1 MKKSQLALAAL
12 GLMVVSAAQAQST
25 VTIYGR
31 IDASLMHN
39 NPFGGVSQL
48 TVDSGTISGSRW
60 GLMGSEELG
69 GGLKLNFNLEQGF
82 AIDTGAQ
89 GVAGQQF
96 SRQAWVGMS
105 GGFGELRVGKPWTA
119 YDDVSG
125 AINAMF
131 DSGFSVENNFF
142 ASTGYNA
149 NPANTIRYSTPSF
162 GGLAAAVS
170 YSLDEV
176 RNTDTSVKSI
186 SVSYAGGP
194 FAAGAGYQIEEL
206 GGTNNK
212 FTRLSASYDLGAAV
226 VKALYGNV
234 RFPAAA
240 KTHEYSLGVD
250 VPMSDALTLSAG
262 YGYSKDNAALGS
274 EKRTGFTVGAL
285 YMLSK
290 RTDMYV
296 GVTDWDGKT
305 GGVKTSGNT
314 RYGVGMRHSF

>member
-1 MKKSQLALAAL
+1 MKKSLAAL
-12 GLMVVSAAQAQST
+12 AVLGAMVGAAQAQST
-25 VTIYGR
+25 VTVYGR

-39 NPFGGVSQL
+39 DPFGGVSQWTL
-48 TVDSGTISGSRW
+48 DSGTLSGSRW

-82 AIDTGAQ
+82 AIDTGAT

-96 SRQAWVGMS
+96 SRQAWIGFS
-105 GGFGELRVGKPWTA
+105 GDFGELRVGKPWTA

-162 GGLAAAVS
+162 GGFAAAIS

-176 RNTDTSVKSI
+176 RNTNLSVSSI
-186 SVSYAGGP
+186 SASYAGGP
-194 FAAGAGYQIEEL
+194 LTVGAGYQVEEL
-206 GGTNNK
+206 GGTDVR

-226 VKALYGNV
+226 VKGLYGNV
-234 RFPAAA
+234 RLPGSA
-240 KTHEYSLGVD
+240 KTNEYSLGVD
-250 VPMSDALTLSAG
+250 VPLGSALTVSAA
-262 YGYSKDNAALGS
+262 YGHSKDNVAGGS
-274 EKRTGFTVGAL
+274 EKRRGFTVGAL

-305 GGVKTSGNT
+305 GGTKTSGNT

>member
-1 MKKSQLALAAL
+1 MKKSLIALAVL
-12 GLMVVSAAQAQST
+12 GVMVGAAQAQSS

-39 NPFGGVSQL
+39 DPLGGASQW

-60 GLMGSEELG
+60 GLMGSEDLG
-69 GGLKLNFNLEQGF
+69 GGLKLNFTLEQGF
-82 AIDTGAQ
+82 SVDTGTNA
-89 GVAGQQF
+89 VAGQGF
-96 SRQAWVGMS
+96 SRQAWIGMS
-105 GGFGELRVGKPWTA
+105 GGFGEFRVGKPWTA

-142 ASTGYNA
+142 GSTGYNA

-162 GGLAAAVS
+162 GGFSAAIS

-186 SVSYAGGP
+186 SAAYAGGP
-194 FAAGAGYQIEEL
+194 LTVGAGYQIEEL

-212 FTRLSASYDLGAAV
+212 FTRVSASYDLGSAV

-234 RFPAAA
+234 RYPAAA
-240 KTHEYSLGVD
+240 KTNEYSLGVD
-250 VPMSDALTLSAG
+250 VPLGSALTVSAG
-262 YGYSKDNAALGS
+262 YGYSKDNAARGN
-274 EKRTGFTVGAL
+274 EKRTGFTVGAM

-290 RTDMYV
+290 RTDVYA

-305 GGVKTSGNT
+305 AGVKTSGNT
-314 RYGVGMRHSF
+314 KYGFGMRHSF

>member
-1 MKKSQLALAAL
+1 MKKSLIPLAVL
-12 GLMVVSAAQAQST
+12 GVMMSAAQAQST
-25 VTIYGR
+25 VSIYGR

-39 NPFGGVSQL
+39 DPFGGVSQW
-48 TVDSGTISGSRW
+48 TMDSGTVSGSRW
-60 GLMGSEELG
+60 GLMGSDDLG
-69 GGLKLNFNLEQGF
+69 GGLKVNFDLQQGF
-82 AIDTGAQ
+82 AIDTGTQ

-96 SRQAWVGMS
+96 SRQAWVGLS
-105 GGFGELRVGKPWTA
+105 GGFGEFRFGKAWSA

-125 AINAMF
+125 AANAMF

-162 GGLAAAVS
+162 GGFAAAVS

-176 RNTDTSVKSI
+176 RNTDLGVTSI
-186 SVSYAGGP
+186 SASYAGGP
-194 FAAGAGYQIEEL
+194 LTVGAGYQVEEL

-212 FTRLSASYDLGAAV
+212 FTRLNASYDLGAAV
-226 VKALYGNV
+226 VKVVYGNV
-234 RFPAAA
+234 KFPAAA
-240 KTHEYSLGVD
+240 KTNEYSLGVD
-250 VPMSDALTLSAG
+250 VPVSSALTVSAG
-262 YGYSKDNAALGS
+262 YGYSKDNAARGS
-274 EKRTGFTVGAL
+274 EKRTGFTVGAM

-290 RTDMYV
+290 RTNMYV

-314 RYGVGMRHSF
+314 RYGLGMLHSF